1 MHVRVMF
8 QVLTPCVQ
16 HAQEADLGAKVLR
29 IACQLKHGS
38 GAGGVEQIID
48 DPLVAKGKCREF
60 VGKSEYDVEVVNGQ
74 QLR

>member
-16 HAQEADLGAKVLR
+16 HAQEADLGAKVLG
-29 IACQLKHGS
+29 IACQLKHGC
-38 GAGGVEQIID
+38 GAAGVEQIID
-48 DPLVAKGKCREF
+48 DPLVAKGKCGEF
-60 VGKSEYDVEVVNGQ
+60 MGKGEYNVEVGNGQ